1 MPTRR
6 ALVSVSD
13 KRGLEVFVRGI
24 LELGFEVFASE
35 GTRSALAKTGLKVG
49 SVEELTGEPEF
60 LGGRVKTLSPR
71 IHAAILA
78 VRNDK
83 EHMAQL
89 GRRRIKPI
97 DLVVSN
103 LYPFEASSA
112 HPQNTLEALI
122 EEIDV
127 GGVALI
133 RAAAKNWRDVGVV
146 VSPAQ
151 YEGVLLDLRE
161 NGSLRQTTREGL
173 ALEAFAYTSGYDAI
187 IYNEL
192 WRRLRPASPIPEALR
207 FGGPPG
213 RPLRYGENP
222 DQMAAFFRRPSGPGL
237 SVASAEQ
244 LIGRELSFNNLLDFD
259 AALGLAHAFDDTACA
274 IIKHTNPAGVA
285 TAATAAEAYAQ
296 ARATDP
302 RSAYGCIV
310 GFNAEVDEGA
320 ATAMRGHFVEGI
332 IAPGF
337 AARALEAL
345 AKRKNLR
352 VLRTGAGGPLRDL
365 QAVGI
370 RGGIL
375 VQTRP
380 DRVLTRGDLRVVTRR
395 APSEEEV
402 EGLLFSS
409 RILGHVKSNA
419 IVLAKG
425 HRTVGIGAGQMSRVD
440 AVVLAVTKA
449 GAEARGSAL
458 ASDAFFPFRD
468 GIDEAAKGGVTAVVQ
483 AGGSIRD
490 AEVIAAADEHNMAM
504 AFTGVRMFKH

>member
-1 MPTRR
+1 M
-6 ALVSVSD
+6 
-13 KRGLEVFVRGI
+13 
-24 LELGFEVFASE
+24 GFDVFATE
-35 GTRSALAKTGLKVG
+35 GTRSALAKAGLDARA
-49 SVEELTGEPEF
+49 VEELTGEPEL

-78 VRNDK
+78 LRDDK
-83 EHMAQL
+83 GHMAEL
-89 GRRRIKPI
+89 TRRRIRPI
-97 DLVVSN
+97 DLVVAN
-103 LYPFEASSA
+103 LYPFEASASDRDR
-112 HPQNTLEALI
+112 PIGALV

-133 RAAAKNWRDVGVV
+133 RAAAKNWRDVAVI

-151 YEGVLLDLRE
+151 YEGVMQELRE
-161 NGSLRQTTREGL
+161 NGDLGETTRGGL
-173 ALEAFAYTSGYDAI
+173 ALEAFAYTSGYDALI
-187 IYNEL
+187 HNEL
-192 WRRLRPASPIPEALR
+192 WRRLRPASPIPGALR
-207 FGGPPG
+207 LSGPKG
-213 RPLRYGENP
+213 RLLRYGENP
-222 DQMAAFFRRPSGPGL
+222 DQRAAFFPQPSGPGL
-237 SVASAEQ
+237 SAGSAEQ

-259 AALGLAHAFDDTACA
+259 AALGLAHAFEYTACA

-285 TAATAAEAYAQ
+285 TAATTAEAYAL

-310 GFNAEVDEGA
+310 GFNAEVDDATIA
-320 ATAMRGHFVEGI
+320 AMKGHFVEGI

-337 AARALEAL
+337 TLGALDAL

-352 VLRTGAGGPLRDL
+352 VLRTGRGEPLRDL
-365 QAVGI
+365 QAVSI

-375 VQTRP
+375 VQTRQ
-380 DRVLTRGDLRVVTRR
+380 DRVLAHGDLRVVTRR
-395 APSEEEV
+395 SPTGEEV
-402 EGLLFSS
+402 EGLLFAS

-440 AVVLAVTKA
+440 AVMLAAAKA
-449 GAEARGSAL
+449 GPEARGSVL

-468 GIDEAAKGGVTAVVQ
+468 GIDEAAKAGVTAVVQ

-490 AEVIAAADEHNMAM
+490 AEVIAAADEHNIAM
-504 AFTGVRMFKH
+504 SFTGVRMFKH